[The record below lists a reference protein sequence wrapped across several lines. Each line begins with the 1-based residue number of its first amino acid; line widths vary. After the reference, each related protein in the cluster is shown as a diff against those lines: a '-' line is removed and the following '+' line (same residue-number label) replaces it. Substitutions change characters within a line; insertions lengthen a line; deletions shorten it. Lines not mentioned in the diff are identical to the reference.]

1 MAARGRPTACT
12 QDAIDRYCDA
22 IIDGLSLRSAAAEAG
37 ICTNTADNWAKRG
50 ESGEEPF
57 AEFLRQREK
66 AIAVWERKRQAAMD
80 EAGPQWAREAWRLER
95 RLPDEYGKRERHEL
109 TGAGGGALQVEH
121 DGGALEQLTSA
132 IARLAARGDA
142 AAGTEEPDA

>member
-12 QDAIDRYCDA
+12 QDTIDRYCDA

-50 ESGEEPF
+50 EAGEEPF

-109 TGAGGGALQVEH
+109 TGAGGGALNIV
-121 DGGALEQLTSA
+121 
-132 IARLAARGDA
+132 IAPFDTAADCEDA
-142 AAGTEEPDA
+142 PDASGAGYHRRVPVAI

>member
-109 TGAGGGALQVEH
+109 TGAGGGALNIVIAPFDKPEDCEDAP
-121 DGGALEQLTSA
+121 DGH
-132 IARLAARGDA
+132 GDA
-142 AAGTEEPDA
+142 EGE